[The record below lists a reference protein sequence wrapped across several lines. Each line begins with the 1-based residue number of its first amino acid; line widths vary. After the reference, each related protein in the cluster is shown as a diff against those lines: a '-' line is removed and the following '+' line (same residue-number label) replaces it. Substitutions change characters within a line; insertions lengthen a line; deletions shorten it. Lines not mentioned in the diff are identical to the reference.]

1 MTKAIIRRG
10 RERTEIDILYSDG
23 ILTAVYPFYGPANAK
38 TLREQIRQDNLQEP
52 TSKELAIFAEAMYG
66 GGERE
71 EQEVTE
77 TMRENYFRGFTGIL
91 YVPKTQLAHFI
102 DYPEFDENSEID
114 TQNLLLRLR
123 DSYAQVPFKY
133 IRPGVIEWTQ
143 VAKHPYIQ
151 AWAHGEEGAERLAEL
166 TSKHPAKT
174 TYICVPNL
182 SNMKEPEA
190 RLASLGSY
198 WHDYGLGVRGLV
210 GGDSGYDYAF
220 GVRREGARA
229 GGVAQKI

>member
-10 RERTEIDILYSDG
+10 RERTEIDISYSDG
-23 ILTAVYPFYGPANAK
+23 TLTVAYPFYGPANAK

-66 GGERE
+66 GKKKE
-71 EQEVTE
+71 EKNATKK
-77 TMRENYFRGFTGIL
+77 MRENYFRGFTGIL

-102 DYPEFDENSEID
+102 DYPEFDENSILD

-123 DSYAQVPFKY
+123 DSYAQVPFEY

-166 TSKHPAKT
+166 TSKPPAKT
-174 TYICVPNL
+174 AHICVPDV

-190 RLASLGSY
+190 RLASLDSG
-198 WHDYGLGVRGLV
+198 WHDFRLSVYGDVCDCD
-210 GGDSGYDYAF
+210 GGDYAF

-229 GGVAQKI
+229 GEAAQTF